1 MGRLLRAI
9 SDNKTINMI
18 VIDSKD
24 MVEEARTV
32 HQCTPVATA
41 ALGRVITA
49 GTMMGVMMKEK
60 NAKLTLQF
68 KGGGPLGLLVC
79 VSNSQGDAKGYISH
93 PEVNLP
99 IRMADRKLDVSA
111 GVGTNGYPRL
121 RFERALYWTVSA
133 YKWRDCRG
141 FDSILCKL

>member
-18 VIDSKD
+18 AIDSKD
-24 MVEEARTV
+24 MVEEARKV

-68 KGGGPLGLLVC
+68 KGDGPLGLLVC
-79 VSNSQGDAKGYISH
+79 VSNSRGDAKEFIQTTDYIFHLIVHCCGSLTC
-93 PEVNLP
+93 E
-99 IRMADRKLDVSA
+99 
-111 GVGTNGYPRL
+111 
-121 RFERALYWTVSA
+121 
-133 YKWRDCRG
+133 DCLSFFQCRI
-141 FDSILCKL
+141 DSDNEPGR